1 MTDVKDEIIQQLRDQ
16 IAFLTSPQMQVHTET
31 MRDRFAMAA
40 LTSFKTN
47 AIAKRQAKRTY
58 EITDSKMRRM
68 AGPQWLFSFT
78 FNAFMAI

>member
-16 IAFLTSPQMQVHTET
+16 IAYLTSPQMQVYTET

-47 AIAKRQAKRTY
+47 ADVWHQAKRAY
-58 EITDSKMRRM
+58 EIADAMLEARLK
-68 AGPQWLFSFT
+68 G
-78 FNAFMAI
+78 IK